1 MNWTRSETLALAS
14 PRCTFCHGLGLV
26 QNRKRR
32 NHPAIVYCGR
42 CFVPV
47 TAASVVCPRSGP
59 DSRATLEFNSEHSG
73 RSLRGRKLEEYTAH
87 FYLVS
92 KRTLS
97 AEEFRI
103 FRYHFMLGADWH
115 LCCRKLKM
123 DRGLFFHAV
132 YRIERT
138 LGRVFRELQPYGLYP
153 LDEYFNPALLSEGC
167 FGRIR
172 KTPSIATTRPRRS
185 ARSG

>member
-1 MNWTRSETLALAS
+1 MFRA
-14 PRCTFCHGLGLV
+14 C
-26 QNRKRR
+26 
-32 NHPAIVYCGR
+32 YGR
-42 CFVPV
+42 FRECVLDQDR
-47 TAASVVCPRSGP
+47 T
-59 DSRATLEFNSEHSG
+59 SRATLEFNSEHSG
-73 RSLRGRKLEEYTAH
+73 RSLWGRKLEEYTAD

-153 LDEYFNPALLSEGC
+153 LDEYFNPTVRATRAVVAIDGVLRMRPKQPSLSS
-167 FGRIR
+167 RVPLR
-172 KTPSIATTRPRRS
+172 KVA
-185 ARSG
+185 

>member
-1 MNWTRSETLALAS
+1 MRQSPCNCVLRSVFRA
-14 PRCTFCHGLGLV
+14 C
-26 QNRKRR
+26 
-32 NHPAIVYCGR
+32 YGR
-42 CFVPV
+42 FRECVLDQDR
-47 TAASVVCPRSGP
+47 T
-59 DSRATLEFNSEHSG
+59 SRATLEFNSEHSG
-73 RSLRGRKLEEYTAH
+73 RSLWGRKLEEYTAD

-153 LDEYFNPALLSEGC
+153 LDEYFNPTVRCDAGGWWQSMVSYEC
-167 FGRIR
+167 VR
-172 KTPSIATTRPRRS
+172 SNPR
-185 ARSG
+185 